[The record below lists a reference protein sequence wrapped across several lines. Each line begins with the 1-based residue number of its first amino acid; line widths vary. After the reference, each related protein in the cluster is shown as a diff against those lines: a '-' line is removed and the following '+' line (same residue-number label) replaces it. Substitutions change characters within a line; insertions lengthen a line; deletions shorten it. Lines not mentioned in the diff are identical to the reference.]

1 VASVATS
8 GFVAPTADSIRIWL
22 RSLFTGQVPS
32 VIYYSKVGA
41 ELAKLVFKG
50 QNMTPP

>member
-1 VASVATS
+1 MT
-8 GFVAPTADSIRIWL
+8 DI
-22 RSLFTGQVPS
+22 LFFPPPGAGQTPL
-32 VIYYSKVGA
+32 VIYYSKVGL